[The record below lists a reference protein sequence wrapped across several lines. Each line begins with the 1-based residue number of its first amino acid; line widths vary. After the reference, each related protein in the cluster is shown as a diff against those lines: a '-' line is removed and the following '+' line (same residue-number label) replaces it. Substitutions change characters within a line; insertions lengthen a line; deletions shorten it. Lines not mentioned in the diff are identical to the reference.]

1 MLIITWNCNSIR
13 ARLPRLLELLET
25 HQPDVVCLQETKVA
39 AEGFPHLELALAG
52 YSAIDH
58 SSGTWNGV
66 AVLVPTDVDASGAVF
81 GLPGEPRP
89 EEARW
94 LEVVVRGVRVI
105 TVYVP
110 NGRTPGHPRFEEKLR
125 FLDVAAERVGALAA
139 ASPLVVSGDINVA
152 PTDADVWNPGR
163 RTNRTHVTPEER
175 ERVAALLQKGVRDA
189 WLEAGE
195 GGRYT
200 WWSNHP
206 TALVQDRGMRI
217 DLTLVS
223 DHLHVRRCQVARVFR
238 EGARPSDHAPL
249 LTWLDLEPSP
259 A

>member
-1 MLIITWNCNSIR
+1 MLVATWNCNSIR
-13 ARLPRLLELLET
+13 ARLPGLLDLLAT
-25 HQPDVVCLQETKVA
+25 HQPDVVCLQETKVVPEA
-39 AEGFPHLELALAG
+39 FPHLELAMAG
-52 YSAIDH
+52 YTAIDH

-66 AVLVPTDVDASGAVF
+66 AVLLPIDVDASGAVF
-81 GLPGEPRP
+81 GLEGEPRP

-94 LEVVVRGVRVI
+94 LEVVVRGIRVA

-125 FLDVAAERVGALAA
+125 FLEVAAERTRALAA
-139 ASPLVVSGDINVA
+139 DGPLVVAGDVNVA
-152 PTDADVWNPGR
+152 PTDEDVWNPHR

-175 ERVAALLQKGVRDA
+175 ARVRTLLDAGVRDA

-195 GGRYT
+195 GGRFT

-206 TALVQDRGMRI
+206 EAVLRDRGMRI

-223 DHLHVRRCQVARVFR
+223 DHLTVRRCVVDRAVR
-238 EGARPSDHAPL
+238 EGPRPSDHAPL
-249 LTWLDLEPSP
+249 LTWLDTP
-259 A
+259 

>member
-1 MLIITWNCNSIR
+1 MLIVTWNCNSIR
-13 ARLPRLLELLET
+13 ARLPRLLELLAT
-25 HQPDVVCLQETKVA
+25 HVPDVVCLQETKVTT
-39 AEGFPHLELALAG
+39 EGFPHLELALAG

-66 AVLVPTDVDASGAVF
+66 AVLVPTEVDASRAVM
-81 GLPGEPRP
+81 GLAGEPRP

-94 LEVVVRGVRVI
+94 LEVVIRGVRIVS
-105 TVYVP
+105 VYVP
-110 NGRTPGHPRFEEKLR
+110 NGRAPGHPRFTEKLR
-125 FLDVAAERVGALAA
+125 FLEVAADRVGELATTTGSA
-139 ASPLVVSGDINVA
+139 VAGDVNVA

-163 RTNRTHVTPEER
+163 RDRTHVTPAER
-175 ERVAALLQKGVRDA
+175 ERLAALLDRGVRDA

-206 TALVQDRGMRI
+206 TAVALDRGMRI

-223 DHLHVRRCQVARVFR
+223 DHLDVRRSEVARSFR

-249 LTWLDLEPSP
+249 LTWLDP
-259 A
+259 

>member
-1 MLIITWNCNSIR
+1 MLIVTWNCNSIR
-13 ARLPRLLELLET
+13 ARMARLLDLLET
-25 HQPDVVCLQETKVA
+25 HQPDVVCLQETKVGPEA
-39 AEGFPHLELALAG
+39 FPHLELAMAG
-52 YSAIDH
+52 YAAIDH

-66 AVLVPTDVDASGAVF
+66 AVLLPIDVDASGAVF
-81 GLPGEPRP
+81 GLEGEPRP

-94 LEVVVRGVRVI
+94 LEVEVRGVRVV

-110 NGRTPGHPRFEEKLR
+110 NGRTPGHPRFAEKLR
-125 FLDVAAERVGALAA
+125 FLDVAAERVGALAERG
-139 ASPLVVSGDINVA
+139 PLALAGDVNVA

-163 RTNRTHVTPEER
+163 RANRTHVTPEER
-175 ERVAALLQKGVRDA
+175 TRVAALLDRGVRDA

-195 GGRYT
+195 GGRFT

-206 TALVQDRGMRI
+206 SALAQDRGMRI
-217 DLTLVS
+217 DLALVS
-223 DHLHVRRCQVARVFR
+223 DHLAVRRCQVARDFR

-249 LTWLDLEPSP
+249 LTWLEP